1 MFYPIMVNIFQK
13 KVLIVG
19 GGKVA
24 FRKAQ
29 KVLEFGGNLTI
40 LSPEIM
46 DDFKILQEIYEE
58 RLNLIYDIYDK
69 RYIEGCFLVI
79 GATSLR
85 IVNSQ
90 IAKDCKNLNI
100 LVNLVDS
107 KEESDFIT
115 PSVINNDNL
124 TISISTM
131 GSFPYLSKKIR
142 RDMEENYGK
151 FNKEYIDVLE
161 EIRGFI
167 LDKDSED
174 MSSKM
179 DMVLSLDLS
188 ELKNLLKSYKND
200 L

>member
-1 MFYPIMVNIFQK
+1 MFYPIMVDIFQK

-29 KVLEFGGNLTI
+29 KVLEFGGDLTI
-40 LSPEIM
+40 LSPKII
-46 DDFKILQEIYEE
+46 DDFKILEETYKE

-85 IVNSQ
+85 TINSQ
-90 IAKDCKNLNI
+90 IGKDCKELNI

-107 KEESDFIT
+107 KDESDFIT
-115 PSVINNDNL
+115 PAVINNDNL

-174 MSSKM
+174 ISTKM

>member
-1 MFYPIMVNIFQK
+1 MFYPIMMDIFQK

-19 GGKVA
+19 GGKVS

-40 LSPEIM
+40 LSPEII
-46 DDFKILQEIYEE
+46 DDFKILQETYKE
-58 RLNLIYDIYDK
+58 RLNLIYDKYDK

-90 IAKDCKNLNI
+90 IAKDCKNQNI

-167 LDKDSED
+167 LDKESED
-174 MSSKM
+174 VSIKM
-179 DMVLSLDLS
+179 DMVLSLDLN

>member
-1 MFYPIMVNIFQK
+1 MFYPIMVDIFQRQ
-13 KVLIVG
+13 VLVVG

-29 KVLEFGGNLTI
+29 KILEFGGNLTI

-46 DDFKILQEIYEE
+46 DDFKILQELYKE
-58 RLNLIYDIYDK
+58 RLNLIYDKYDK
-69 RYIEGCFLVI
+69 KYIEDCFLVI

-85 IVNSQ
+85 TINCQ
-90 IAKDCKNLNI
+90 IGEDCKSLNI

-107 KEESDFIT
+107 KDESDFIT
-115 PSVINNDNL
+115 PAVINNDNL

-151 FNKEYIDVLE
+151 FNKEYMDVLE
-161 EIRGFI
+161 EIRHFI
-167 LDKDSED
+167 LDKN
-174 MSSKM
+174 SKDINDAM
-179 DMVLSLDLS
+179 DMVLNLELS
-188 ELKNLLKSYKND
+188 GLKNLLESYKND

>member
-1 MFYPIMVNIFQK
+1 MFYPIMMDIYQK

-19 GGKVA
+19 GGKVS

-40 LSPEIM
+40 LSPEII
-46 DDFKILQEIYEE
+46 DDFKILQETYKE
-58 RLNLIYDIYDK
+58 RLNLIYDKYDK

-90 IAKDCKNLNI
+90 IAKDCKNQNI

-151 FNKEYIDVLE
+151 FNKEYIGVLE

-167 LDKDSED
+167 LDED
-174 MSSKM
+174 PEDVSSKM
-179 DMVLSLDLS
+179 DMVLSLDLN
-188 ELKNLLKSYKND
+188 ELKSLLKSYKND

>member
-1 MFYPIMVNIFQK
+1 MVDIFQK
-13 KVLIVG
+13 HVLVVG

-29 KVLEFGGNLTI
+29 KILEFGGNLTI
-40 LSPEIM
+40 LSPEII
-46 DDFKILQEIYEE
+46 DDFKILKELYKE
-58 RLNLIYDIYDK
+58 RLNLIYDIYNK
-69 RYIEGCFLVI
+69 TYIEGCFLVI

-85 IVNSQ
+85 AINSQ
-90 IAKDCKNLNI
+90 IGEDCKNLNI

-107 KEESDFIT
+107 KDESDFIT
-115 PSVINNDNL
+115 PAVINNDNL

-142 RDMEENYGK
+142 RDMGEQYGK
-151 FNKEYIDVLE
+151 FNKEYMDVLE
-161 EIRGFI
+161 EIRHFI
-167 LDKDSED
+167 LDEDS
-174 MSSKM
+174 KNIGNTM